1 MRVPWRFRAASSLG
15 AAAGGGQGTYL
26 QQAHVQSDADE
37 QTFPFIDD
45 SNERENIMLNKLSL
59 LSAALVATVLLA
71 GCAEMQS
78 MGGSDVLMKMLTSQL
93 GVTND
98 QAKGGVGSELTLAKE
113 KLPSTDFNALAK
125 AIPGSDSYMKAA
137 KDLGAVTGPV
147 GDKAGLQSAF
157 QRLGM
162 QSGMVDK
169 FSSLLSDFAGKMG
182 GEPVKNALA
191 AVLR

>member
-1 MRVPWRFRAASSLG
+1 MCHADWNPPPVRPAH
-15 AAAGGGQGTYL
+15 GGPRPHF
-26 QQAHVQSDADE
+26 QQAQTERDADE
-37 QTFPFIDD
+37 QTFRFIER
-45 SNERENIMLNKLSL
+45 SNEDGNAMLNKLFLIS
-59 LSAALVATVLLA
+59 TVLFSTLLMA

-93 GVTND
+93 GVTSD

-125 AIPGSDSYMKAA
+125 AIPGSDTYMKAA
-137 KDLGAVTGPV
+137 KDLGAVTGPF

-169 FSSLLSDFAGKMG
+169 FSGLLSDFAGKMG

-191 AVLR
+191 AVLK